1 MPDADGFKKVICDFK
16 RELGQHIVDFVIVC
30 ILSHGILLRIFRL
43 YTEIIREVRDLVR
56 ILILRMLSVNRFA
69 DAKTSF
75 SQSCEC

>member
-56 ILILRMLSVNRFA
+56 ILILRMLSVNRIV